1 MRNPFLSFV
10 LASRWASVIL
20 ALMYHVRF
28 LLFVDYEDVHAKT
41 ALSTLFYFLTG
52 LGHESFAVFFVL
64 DGILAGLLLPR
75 HRPDAL
81 PGRATVF
88 RQMMAPYRILVPG
101 LILGA
106 GLDTAGAAFF
116 DEAGVY
122 TDFPAFSTLTLD
134 GVALLGNL
142 FMLQPFAVPT
152 FGSNGMLY
160 LLSYVY
166 WSFVLLVLWL
176 RLALL
181 GRLLLPAAVVALAP
195 RTFLLWGTTWLA
207 GVVVVHLGAT
217 RDARPSLP
225 FGLAGFAGTLLLSR
239 LLGADT
245 HALPPPFGAWL
256 IQCKYLLVGT
266 SFAAVAWALYPA
278 RAQHERLRARA
289 LVTVD
294 TPAAQAAAF
303 TFFCHFPVMMLL
315 VGMAST
321 LLDQPLMRQPAPAR
335 YGGFAV
341 AVAAC
346 LGTTVLVARA
356 AAGVIDAVTGRRRGL
371 PA

>member
-1 MRNPFLSFV
+1 MRNRFLSFL

-41 ALSTLFYFLTG
+41 GLAKLFYFLTG

-64 DGILAGLLLPR
+64 DGILTGLLLPR

-81 PGRATVF
+81 PGQATVL

-101 LILGA
+101 LALGVV
-106 GLDTAGAAFF
+106 LDATGAAFF
-116 DEAGVY
+116 DEAGLY

-134 GVALLGNL
+134 GAALLGNL
-142 FMLQPFAVPT
+142 FMLQPFVVST

-160 LLSYVY
+160 LLSYLF
-166 WSFVLLVLWL
+166 WSFMLLVLWL
-176 RLALL
+176 RLALP

-195 RTFLLWGTTWLA
+195 HAFPLWGATWLA
-207 GVVVVHLGAT
+207 GVLVVHLGAT

-225 FGLAGFAGTLLLSR
+225 FALAGFAVSVLLSR

-278 RAQHERLRARA
+278 RAQHERLRARV

-315 VGMAST
+315 IGMAST
-321 LLDQPLMRQPAPAR
+321 LLDQPLMRQPVPAR
-335 YGGFAV
+335 YGGFV
-341 AVAAC
+341 VLVAAC

-356 AAGVIDAVTGRRRGL
+356 AASAIDAVTGRRRGL

>member
-1 MRNPFLSFV
+1 MRNRFLSFL

-20 ALMYHVRF
+20 VLMYHVRF

-41 ALSTLFYFLTG
+41 DLSKFFYFLTG

-64 DGILAGLLLPR
+64 DGILAGLLVPR
-75 HRPDAL
+75 HRPGAL
-81 PGRATVF
+81 PGQATVLG
-88 RQMMAPYRILVPG
+88 QVMAPYRILVPG
-101 LILGA
+101 LALGA
-106 GLDTAGAAFF
+106 VLDTTGAAFF
-116 DEAGVY
+116 DEAGPY

-134 GVALLGNL
+134 GAALLGNL
-142 FMLQPFAVPT
+142 FMLQPFVVPT
-152 FGSNGMLY
+152 FGSNGMLC
-160 LLSYVY
+160 LLSYLF

-176 RLALL
+176 RLARP
-181 GRLLLPAAVVALAP
+181 GRLLLPAAVLAFAP
-195 RTFLLWGTTWLA
+195 RAFVLWGATWLA
-207 GVVVVHLGAT
+207 GVLVVHLGAT

-225 FGLAGFAGTLLLSR
+225 FALAGFAGTVLLSR

-245 HALPPPFGAWL
+245 HALPPFGAWL

-294 TPAAQAAAF
+294 APAAQAAGF

-315 VGMAST
+315 IGMAST
-321 LLDQPLMRQPAPAR
+321 LLEAPLMRQPVPAR
-335 YGGFAV
+335 LGGFAV
-341 AVAAC
+341 LVAGC
-346 LGTTVLVARA
+346 LGTTVLVGRA
-356 AAGVIDAVTGRRRGL
+356 AASAIDAVTGRRRGL